1 MKLCYALRR
10 GVFYPSQQDLF
21 GTMPPKEHRPAYLKL
36 VKSIGFD
43 LRANGDRIPSSF
55 CTVAG

>member
-21 GTMPPKEHRPAYLKL
+21 GTMPPKEHRPAHT
-36 VKSIGFD
+36 
-43 LRANGDRIPSSF
+43 RNGHRGRSMRRSPNAPAAS
-55 CTVAG
+55 VGMP